1 MCEGID
7 RRRTAK
13 QSEAMAAQHS
23 KGLAQHSEG
32 NAWIDTLSEGIAPLR
47 KGEVKRSRAVRKHG
61 EDRPDKGIDMP
72 SKATALDRPDRLC
85 KGKE

>member
-1 MCEGID
+1 
-7 RRRTAK
+7 
-13 QSEAMAAQHS
+13 MAAQHS

-32 NAWIDTLSEGIAPLR
+32 NAWIDTLSEGNAWIAPLR
-47 KGEVKRSRAVRKHG
+47 KGEVKRSRAVRRHG
-61 EDRPDKGIDMP
+61 EDRPGKGIDMP